1 MPYVCSPDSMYVMDS
16 AFELLELTP
25 DVHPAAFFSGFNI
38 NNLFDLYDA
47 GYYREGASPAMKNL
61 SSLMYRWIDK
71 QDDATRA
78 IILSHNV
85 YDCKSQLNELILG
98 ATNKLVGNY
107 LKNKGLSEPQE
118 DFGFYIRDLELNR
131 EADLNLN
138 IHSESDIFFPAN
150 IATAVINNNRSYEY
164 IVNFKQQLKKSFEVN
179 IPLIELKKH
188 YSKIEKNHNSH
199 SLLNGELVLNK
210 KENFIK
216 EYNAKKALKKG
227 IKKFTNLFGHN
238 KIQSFISGEGFTVEG
253 SKYNWHFEQ
262 RKSVSILSMTHS
274 PLNGH
279 IPYILTLMTK
289 ENLEIANCCVY
300 VANNTPIIDQ
310 IITIML
316 YIQHDENELLE
327 NCNLFNNRPVSNTVD
342 DTNNSIILIED
353 NFNNKKLLEKQK
365 NQHFQPFVE
374 SEYTNHFNALSKKMF
389 PQVKNQFS
397 KIIGIEENFFN
408 YLITDKK
415 NPILSTGTS
424 SFFLEEF
431 SDVKR
436 LING

>member
-16 AFELLELTP
+16 SFELLELTP
-25 DVHPAAFFSGFNI
+25 DVHPATFFSGLNL
-38 NNLFDLYDA
+38 NNFFDLYDA
-47 GYYREGASPAMKNL
+47 GYYAEGSSPAMKNL

-85 YDCKSQLNELILG
+85 YDCKSQLNEIILG
-98 ATNKLVGNY
+98 ATNRLVEDY
-107 LKNKGLSEPQE
+107 LKNKGIIEIE
-118 DFGFYIRDLELNR
+118 ETNGFIYRSLECDI
-131 EADLNLN
+131 DLNLN

-150 IATAVINNNRSYEY
+150 IATAVLNNNRSYQY
-164 IVNFKQQLKKSFEVN
+164 ITNLKNQLKKSFEVN
-179 IPLIELKKH
+179 IPLNELKKH
-188 YSKIEKNHNSH
+188 YSKIKNEHNSY
-199 SLLNGELVLNK
+199 SILNCELGLNK

-253 SKYNWHFEQ
+253 RKYNWHFEQ
-262 RKSVSILSMTHS
+262 RKTVSILSMTHS

-300 VANNTPIIDQ
+300 VENATPIIDQ

-316 YIQHDENELLE
+316 YIQHDETELLE
-327 NCNLFNNRPVSNTVD
+327 NCNLFNNRPCLNSSENTVD
-342 DTNNSIILIED
+342 SIILIED
-353 NFNNKKLLEKQK
+353 NFNNKIFFEGQYGAIVQKPILE
-365 NQHFQPFVE
+365 N
-374 SEYTNHFNALSKKMF
+374 EYS
-389 PQVKNQFS
+389 NQFNILNKKFLPLVKEQFH
-397 KIIGIEENFFN
+397 KIIGLDEKFFN
-408 YLITDKK
+408 YLTTSHL
-415 NPILSTGTS
+415 NPILSQTTEP
-424 SFFLEEF
+424 FFLGDF
-431 SDVKR
+431 SESKK
-436 LING
+436 LIFS